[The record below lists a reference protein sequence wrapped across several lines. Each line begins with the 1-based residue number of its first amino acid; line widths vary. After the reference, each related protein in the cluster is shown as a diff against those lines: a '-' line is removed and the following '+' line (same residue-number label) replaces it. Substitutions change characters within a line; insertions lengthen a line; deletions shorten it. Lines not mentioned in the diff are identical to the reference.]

1 MELRSREQRLQE
13 IEERKQKIE
22 ARMRAAKERADRKLK
37 VHERLQTSMV
47 GIVVGMI
54 FVVSLVLTL
63 WGSYVATYS
72 VDLTLKK
79 SLIPAAQVAAD
90 GVAQHLATIKSEAL
104 ALGDNPIMNNGS
116 IEEASKNRLFA
127 QFREKTGAIR
137 STGFSVQGY
146 GATGKVTS
154 DEMLAA
160 INSGDVY
167 ISSPFYNSNGE
178 FIFQVAVPVTNSYL
192 LETDSNMSSS
202 IIGGLVFDFDASILT
217 EYLES
222 ASVGANG
229 SAYMIDGNGVTIAS
243 SADYESVKDQI
254 VTSQDSSVDK
264 TIIEAELDMM
274 KGNSSYVN
282 YKEKGKKRGLA
293 YAPVEGTNW
302 SIALDVY
309 EDDFTSQLKITNM
322 MSYLFLGISLLLS
335 GAFLAWYISRVT
347 KPVVQIAELSKKM
360 AEGDFDIEVN
370 VKAGGE
376 VGVLADSF
384 GLTLFNLKSTI
395 TDITRVMQSMQEKD
409 FDVYT
414 EAKYV
419 GNFKAIE
426 EAIRS
431 VRDNVSAALSH
442 IQVVGEQVASG
453 ADQVSNASQSLAQ
466 GATEQAAS
474 VEELSATV
482 NDIYEQ
488 VRANTENARVAAEKV
503 NEAGENIEISN
514 QQMSELMN
522 AMQDITEKSNQISK
536 IVKTIEDIAFQT
548 NILALNAAV
557 EAARAGAAGKGFA
570 VVADEVRNLAT
581 KSSEAAKTTTELI
594 EQTTLAISQGSTIA
608 DKTASALQS
617 VVTTTRE
624 VVEVVNQIS
633 EASEAQ
639 SSAISQV
646 TMGIEQISAV
656 VQTNSATS
664 EESAAASE
672 ELSGQARSLEELI
685 NEFNI
690 YVE

>member
-1 MELRSREQRLQE
+1 MEIRTREQRLQE
-13 IEERKQKIE
+13 IEERKKRIE
-22 ARMRAAKERADRKLK
+22 QRMKAAKERADRKLK
-37 VHERLQTSMV
+37 VHEKLQINMV
-47 GIVVGMI
+47 GIVLGIM
-54 FVVSLVLTL
+54 FVVSLVLTC

-79 SLIPAAQVAAD
+79 ALIPAAQVAAD
-90 GVAQHLATIKSEAL
+90 GVSQHLETIKSEAL
-104 ALGDNPIMNNGS
+104 ALGDNPIMNNGNV
-116 IEEASKNRLFA
+116 EEASKNRLFA

-137 STGFSVQGY
+137 SSGFSTEGY
-146 GATGKVTS
+146 GLTGKIAS

-178 FIFQVAVPVTNSYL
+178 FIFQVAVPVTNSHV
-192 LETDSNMSSS
+192 LETDSNATST
-202 IIGGLVFDFDASILT
+202 IVGGLVFDFDASVLT
-217 EYLES
+217 GYLSS
-222 ASVGANG
+222 ASVGKNG
-229 SAYMIDGNGVTIAS
+229 SAYMIDENGVTIAS
-243 SADYESVKDQI
+243 TADYESVKEQL
-254 VTSQDSSVDK
+254 VTSKDSTADK
-264 TIIEAELDMM
+264 AIVEAELDMM
-274 KGNSSYVN
+274 QGNSSYVN
-282 YKEKGKKRGLA
+282 YKENGKQRGLA
-293 YAPVEGTNW
+293 YAPIEGTSW
-302 SIALDVY
+302 AIALDVF
-309 EDDFTSQLKITNM
+309 EDDFTSQLRITNM
-322 MSYLFLGISLLLS
+322 ISYVFLALS
-335 GAFLAWYISRVT
+335 MVLAGAFLGWYISRIT
-347 KPVVQIAELSKKM
+347 KPVVKLADLSKKM
-360 AEGDFDIEVN
+360 AEGDFNIEVD

-376 VGVLADSF
+376 VGILADSF
-384 GLTLFNLKSTI
+384 HLTLENLKATI
-395 TDITRVMQSMQEKD
+395 SDISRVMQSMENKD
-409 FDVYT
+409 FDVLT
-414 EAKYV
+414 ETKYV
-419 GNFKAIE
+419 GDFKAIE
-426 EAIRS
+426 DAICS
-431 VRDNVSAALSH
+431 VRDNVSAALAH
-442 IQVVGEQVASG
+442 IQTVGEQVASG
-453 ADQVSNASQSLAQ
+453 ADQVANASQSLAQ

-482 NDIYEQ
+482 ADIYEQ
-488 VRANTENARVAAEKV
+488 VKANTENARVAAEKV

-522 AMQDITEKSNQISK
+522 AMQDITDKSNEISK

-608 DKTASALQS
+608 DKTANALQS

-624 VVEVVNQIS
+624 VVDVVNHIS

-646 TMGIEQISAV
+646 TLGIEQISAV

-685 NEFNI
+685 NEFNL
-690 YVE
+690 YE